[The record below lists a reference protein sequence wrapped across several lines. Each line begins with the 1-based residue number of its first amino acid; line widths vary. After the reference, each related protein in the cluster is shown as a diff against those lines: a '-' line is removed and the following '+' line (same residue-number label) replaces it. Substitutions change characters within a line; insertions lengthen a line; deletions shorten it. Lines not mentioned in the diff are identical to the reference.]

1 VRTIAID
8 FEAYYD
14 KRLNISQFGSVNYL
28 AHPDGDIYL
37 LAAAG
42 DDGLRWI
49 GRPEDFDW
57 SLVKNA
63 RVIAHN
69 ASFDGA
75 IFKVRPQLP
84 RPREINCIAA
94 LSAWC
99 GSGRS
104 LLVASHNLLGLK
116 ISKAP
121 RDAMAGRS
129 WEGIPESERK
139 ALAQYC
145 LSDAERCLEL
155 WQRYSKDW
163 PADEQRLSELTIEM
177 GFQGIYVDQAKL
189 ENSIIRAG
197 ELFDCFSKQIPWEA
211 PILSNKKCAAHCQ
224 KLGLWVPKSFD
235 KKSPERARWEQEY
248 ASAHAFVRAL
258 SDCRIANG
266 LRQKMEAIKRRL
278 MPNGRLNY
286 ELKYGGAH
294 TMRWTGGGGLNLQNL
309 QKEPWQGLYLRS
321 LLIPEPGK
329 KFIVCDLSAIEPRIL
344 ACLVG
349 DEQLLGLLR
358 QGFGVYEAMAITWGM
373 WNGAARTLKKLDP
386 ALYAFMKSMTLG
398 CGYGMGAE
406 KFQLKCAE
414 AGIPMSLD
422 EARRRINLFRDRNPL
437 IVRQWREFDQELQRH
452 LRKREATLYLPSGRT
467 LHYPNLR
474 RRRRPPTMEID
485 PVTGKVTIFPGK
497 EEIVADIYG
506 EKGAE
511 TISLWGGVI
520 TENAVQSL
528 ARDVFAA
535 SLLRLDK
542 AGIRVVLHAHDE
554 VLCEVGLGITT
565 KDIEALL
572 TVPPSWA
579 KKLPLGAEAKEVAHY
594 VK

>member
-1 VRTIAID
+1 MRTIAID

-14 KRLNISQFGSVNYL
+14 KRLNVSQFGSINYL
-28 AHPDGDIYL
+28 SHPDGDIYL

-42 DDGLRWI
+42 DDGLRWT

-84 RPREINCIAA
+84 RPREINCTAA

-99 GSGRS
+99 GTGRS
-104 LLVASHNLLGLK
+104 LLVASNNLLGLK

-121 RDAMAGRS
+121 RDAMTGRS
-129 WEGIPESERK
+129 WEGISESEQK
-139 ALAQYC
+139 ALAEYC

-155 WQRYSKDW
+155 WQRYSPQW
-163 PADEQRLSELTIEM
+163 PADERRLSELTIEM
-177 GFQGIYVDQAKL
+177 GLRGIYIDQVKL
-189 ENSIIRAG
+189 ENSIIRAS
-197 ELFDCFSKQIPWEA
+197 ELFECFSKEIPWEA

-235 KKSPERARWEQEY
+235 KKSPERARWEQQY
-248 ASAHAFVRAL
+248 ASTHAFVRAL
-258 SDCRIANG
+258 SDCRVANG
-266 LRQKMEAIKRRL
+266 LRKKMEAIKRRI

-286 ELKYGGAH
+286 DLKYGGAH

-309 QKEPWQGLYLRS
+309 HKEAWQGIYLRS
-321 LLIPEPGK
+321 LLVPEPGK
-329 KFIVCDLSAIEPRIL
+329 KFVICDLSQIEPRIL
-344 ACLVG
+344 AWMVG
-349 DEQLLGLLR
+349 DEALLDLLR
-358 QGFGVYEAMAITWGM
+358 QGFGVYEAMAMSWGM
-373 WNGAARTLKKLDP
+373 WNGIAGTLKKSDP

-437 IVRQWREFDQELQRH
+437 VVRKFHEFDRELQRH

-474 RRRRPPTMEID
+474 RRRKPPTMEVD
-485 PVTGKVTIFPGK
+485 PSTGKVTIYPSK

-511 TISLWGGVI
+511 TISLWGGVLV
-520 TENAVQSL
+520 ENAVQSL
-528 ARDVFAA
+528 ARDVFAIG
-535 SLLRLDK
+535 LLRLDK
-542 AGIRVVLHAHDE
+542 AGVEVALHTHDE
-554 VLCEVGLGITT
+554 AVCEVGPNVTT
-565 KDIEALL
+565 KEIEALL

-579 KKLPLGAEAKEVAHY
+579 KHLPLGAEAREVAHY